1 MAQEHVAI
9 IMDGNA
15 RWAER
20 HGVPVLAGHRSGAD
34 ALKRTVRAAV
44 ELDLSALTVYAFSTE
59 NWTRPR
65 LEVEGLMSMFT
76 DLISSETRELDEE
89 GVRMR
94 FVGRREEVSQALQD
108 RMRWAEEETR
118 DNRRMSLFVAFNYG
132 GRAEIMDAASRFEGG
147 GEEEFARLLYA
158 PEMSDPDV
166 LIRTSGERRLSNFLL
181 WQCAYSELVFSEALW
196 PDFGREELAAA
207 LEEYRA
213 RRRRF
218 GAR

>member
-1 MAQEHVAI
+1 MAAEHVAI

-20 HGVPVLAGHRSGAD
+20 RGVPVLAGHRVGAE
-34 ALKRTVRAAV
+34 ALKRTVRAGV
-44 ELDLSALTVYAFSTE
+44 ELGLRELTVYAFSTE

-65 LEVEGLMSMFT
+65 AEVDGLMSMFA
-76 DLISSETRELDEE
+76 DLIASETRELDEE

-94 FVGRREEVSQALQD
+94 FVGRRHEVSGELQE
-108 RMRWAEEETR
+108 RMGWAERET
-118 DNRRMSLFVAFNYG
+118 DGNEQMTLFVAFNYG
-132 GRAEIMDAASRFEGG
+132 GRAEIVDAAERFQGG
-147 GEEEFARLLYA
+147 GEEAFARLLYA
-158 PEMSDPDV
+158 TDMTDPDL

-196 PDFGREELAAA
+196 PDFGRDELAAA

-213 RRRRF
+213 RQRRF

>member
-65 LEVEGLMSMFT
+65 IEVEGLMSMFT
-76 DLISSETRELDEE
+76 DLIASETRELDEE

-94 FVGRREEVSQALQD
+94 FVGRREEVSPALQD

-118 DNRRMSLFVAFNYG
+118 ENRRMGLFVAFNYG
-132 GRAEIMDAASRFEGG
+132 GRAEIVDAARRFEGG
-147 GEEEFARLLYA
+147 GEEDFARLLYA
-158 PEMSDPDV
+158 PDMSDPDL

-181 WQCAYSELVFSEALW
+181 WQCAYSELVFSDALW